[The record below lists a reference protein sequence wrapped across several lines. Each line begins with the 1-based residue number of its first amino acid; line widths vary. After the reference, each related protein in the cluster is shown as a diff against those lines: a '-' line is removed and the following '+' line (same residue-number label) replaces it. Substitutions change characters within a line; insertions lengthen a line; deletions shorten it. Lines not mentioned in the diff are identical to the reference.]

1 MNTPSISELES
12 RMRPGAWSE
21 MGFLGCSESL
31 EVVLAQ
37 DNQTLKALH
46 ISYEQIAE
54 ALEKILQS
62 VLVGCQASFDELNRS
77 GYSN

>member
-1 MNTPSISELES
+1 
-12 RMRPGAWSE
+12 